1 MGVLQDF
8 KRLLTDAG
16 VGSTGAGSTGWRIVY
31 REFQPVIGSIGAQ
44 QIALVPSGGFPEDG
58 KPPIERPTMQVLIR
72 GTTNASSGL
81 EVKVDAVID
90 ALNLKNGSI
99 GFGNWYYADIRVQG
113 DKISLGRDEN
123 GYPVYATN
131 FNTVRSRTS

>member
-8 KRLLTDAG
+8 KTILTTAG
-16 VGSTGAGSTGWRIVY
+16 VGSTGATSTGWRIVY
-31 REFQPVIGSIGAQ
+31 REFQPVIAGVGAQ
-44 QIALVPSGGFPEDG
+44 QIALVASGGFPEDG

-90 ALNLKNGSI
+90 ALNVKNGSI
-99 GFGNWYYADIRVQG
+99 GFGNWYYVDIRVQG
-113 DKISLGRDEN
+113 DKLWLGRDDD
-123 GYPVYATN
+123 GYPVYAVN